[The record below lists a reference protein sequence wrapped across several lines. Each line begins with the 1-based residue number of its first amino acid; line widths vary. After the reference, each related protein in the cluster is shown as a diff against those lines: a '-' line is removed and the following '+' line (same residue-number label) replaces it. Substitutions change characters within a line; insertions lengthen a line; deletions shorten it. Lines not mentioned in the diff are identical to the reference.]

1 MMRFFGMVIALALP
15 LLLMWWVMRPSDN
28 LLTPVVREHM
38 SEYITAIE
46 AELGESDPAC
56 LNHVGPF
63 PIDLVRQFL
72 PPGCTDCAALVQ
84 AGLISKDSGSG
95 IYRLAALGKQHYTE
109 VVDARRVVH
118 GNIAREA
125 LRQPRLCFGE
135 TRVHAIVE
143 SLPAFPFGS
152 DKAISVKVIMEVREP
167 SSFLFTEQA
176 RTLELPKPTQS
187 ASGQPWLLP
196 PKIVSFVTN
205 HNGTILYFDNSIRYG
220 KWIKEQ

>member
-1 MMRFFGMVIALALP
+1 MMRLLSMVFALALP

-46 AELGESDPAC
+46 AELGESDPVC
-56 LNHVGPF
+56 LNHIGSF
-63 PIDLVRQFL
+63 PIDPVRQFL
-72 PPGCTDCAALVQ
+72 PPGCTDCAALVK
-84 AGLISKDSGSG
+84 AGLISKDAGNG
-95 IYRLAALGKQHYTE
+95 IYRLAALGKQHYTD
-109 VVDARRVVH
+109 VVDVRRVLH
-118 GNIAREA
+118 GNVAREA
-125 LRQPRLCFGE
+125 IRQPRFCFGE

-143 SLPAFPFGS
+143 SLPAIPFGA
-152 DKAISVKVIMEVREP
+152 DKAISVKIIQEIRDP

-176 RTLELPKPTQS
+176 RALELPEPTQT